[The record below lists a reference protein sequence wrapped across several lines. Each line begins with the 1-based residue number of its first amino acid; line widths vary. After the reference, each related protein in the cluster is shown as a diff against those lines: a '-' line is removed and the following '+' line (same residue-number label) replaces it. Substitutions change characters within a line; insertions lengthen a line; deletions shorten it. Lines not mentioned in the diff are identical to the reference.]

1 MNSIPDPERPVEPV
15 VPDDPVIPDDP
26 DVPTDPE
33 APLDEPLVEVDPEQ
47 DYPHVEDLDE
57 DRA

>member
-1 MNSIPDPERPVEPV
+1 MSIPDPERPVAPDEP
-15 VPDDPVIPDDP
+15 PVPDDP

-33 APLDEPLVEVDPEQ
+33 APLDQPVVEVDPEQ
-47 DYPHVEDLDE
+47 DYPHVGEAEE

>member
-1 MNSIPDPERPVEPV
+1 MSIPDPERPVAPDEP
-15 VPDDPVIPDDP
+15 PVPDDP

-33 APLDEPLVEVDPEQ
+33 APLDEPVVEVDPEQ
-47 DYPHVEDLDE
+47 DYPHVEEMDE

>member
-1 MNSIPDPERPVEPV
+1 MTIPDPERPVAPDEP
-15 VPDDPVIPDDP
+15 PVPDDP

-47 DYPHVEDLDE
+47 DYPHAGETE
-57 DRA
+57 EQ

>member
-1 MNSIPDPERPVEPV
+1 MTIPDPERPVAPDEP
-15 VPDDPVIPDDP
+15 PVPDDP

-33 APLDEPLVEVDPEQ
+33 APLDEPVVEVDPEQ
-47 DYPHVEDLDE
+47 DYPHVEEAEE